1 MEKQE
6 EENKKCSCSNGLTW
20 LQHFLQ
26 ELGFSGST
34 PIPLLCDN
42 QVAILYTWQVTN
54 KWESISL

>member
-1 MEKQE
+1 MEKQEEE

-20 LQHFLQ
+20 LQHLLQ

-42 QVAILYTWQVTN
+42 QVAILYT
-54 KWESISL
+54 